1 MEKKTNSALVAYARR
16 ALREGWVYWYG
27 TTGRPCTESLLK
39 RKRAQYP
46 AHYGSART
54 AAYRRHIAEKRYCA
68 DCINLV
74 KGYMWLDEATGKQG
88 YAINGCPDTNA
99 DGMFARAAQKGS
111 IETMPDV
118 PGLIVRF
125 SGHAGVYVGE
135 GRVIEARGFAYG
147 VVETALSARPWTHWY
162 EMPGLSYGAQ
172 TPPQESVLGSR
183 VLWRGSRGEDVRLM
197 QEMLLRCGYALPKY
211 GSDGDFGAESEAA
224 LKSFQEDNALTID
237 GVYSARTHAALL
249 AASREDDDE
258 TREDEAP
265 QPVGTLEITGA
276 RVYVRGGPGTRYDPV
291 TVVARG
297 TRLAVLGESG
307 GWHCVSVNGK
317 SGWVGPRYAR
327 LTDA

>member
-1 MEKKTNSALVAYARR
+1 MEKKTNSALVAYARQ
-16 ALREGWVYWYG
+16 ALQEKWVYWYG

-99 DGMFARAAQKGS
+99 DGMFARARQKGS

-125 SGHAGVYVGE
+125 SGHAGVYAGE
-135 GRVIEARGFAYG
+135 GRVIEARGFAHG

-162 EMPGLSYGAQ
+162 EMPGLTYETQ
-172 TPPQESVLGSR
+172 TPPPESVLGSR
-183 VLWRGSRGEDVRLM
+183 VLRRGSRGEDVKLM
-197 QEMLLRCGYALPKY
+197 QEMLLRCGYALPRY
-211 GSDGDFGAESEAA
+211 GADGDFGAESEAA
-224 LKSFQEDNALTID
+224 IKSLQEDNALAVD
-237 GVYSARTHAALL
+237 GVYGAQTHAALM

-258 TREDEAP
+258 TQEDEAL
-265 QPVGTLEITGA
+265 VSARTLEITGA
-276 RVYVRGGPGTRYDPV
+276 RVYVRSGPGARYDPI
-291 TVVARG
+291 TVVSRG
-297 TRLAVLGESG
+297 TQLAVLGESG
-307 GWHCVSVNGK
+307 GWRCVSVNGK

>member
-135 GRVIEARGFAYG
+135 GRVIEARGFNYG
-147 VVETALSARPWTHWY
+147 VVRTALTKRPWKHWY
-162 EMPGLSYGAQ
+162 KLPGCAYEVKDPGPGAEKEVNPYPEPVKNLRRGAVGDTVKWVQWALLRRGYDLGPDGVDGEFGRMTDAAVKAFQKEKGLS
-172 TPPQESVLGSR
+172 V
-183 VLWRGSRGEDVRLM
+183 
-197 QEMLLRCGYALPKY
+197 
-211 GSDGDFGAESEAA
+211 DG
-224 LKSFQEDNALTID
+224 I
-237 GVYSARTHAALL
+237 
-249 AASREDDDE
+249 
-258 TREDEAP
+258 
-265 QPVGTLEITGA
+265 VG
-276 RVYVRGGPGTRYDPV
+276 PV
-291 TVVARG
+291 TRG
-297 TRLAVLGESG
+297 AMKGE
-307 GWHCVSVNGK
+307 
-317 SGWVGPRYAR
+317 
-327 LTDA
+327 

>member
-1 MEKKTNSALVAYARR
+1 
-16 ALREGWVYWYG
+16 
-27 TTGRPCTESLLK
+27 
-39 RKRAQYP
+39 
-46 AHYGSART
+46 
-54 AAYRRHIAEKRYCA
+54 
-68 DCINLV
+68 
-74 KGYMWLDEATGKQG
+74 
-88 YAINGCPDTNA
+88 
-99 DGMFARAAQKGS
+99 
-111 IETMPDV
+111 
-118 PGLIVRF
+118 
-125 SGHAGVYVGE
+125 
-135 GRVIEARGFAYG
+135 
-147 VVETALSARPWTHWY
+147 
-162 EMPGLSYGAQ
+162 MPGLSYGAQ

-183 VLWRGSRGEDVRLM
+183 VLRRGSRGEDVRLM

-291 TVVARG
+291 TVVSRG

-307 GWHCVSVNGK
+307 GWHCVGVNGK

>member
-54 AAYRRHIAEKRYCA
+54 TAYRRHIAEKRYCA

-125 SGHAGVYVGE
+125 SGH
-135 GRVIEARGFAYG
+135 GRTGTRCQTCLTARRRRRRKACWGAAYC
-147 VVETALSARPWTHWY
+147 
-162 EMPGLSYGAQ
+162 GAA
-172 TPPQESVLGSR
+172 V
-183 VLWRGSRGEDVRLM
+183 
-197 QEMLLRCGYALPKY
+197 
-211 GSDGDFGAESEAA
+211 
-224 LKSFQEDNALTID
+224 
-237 GVYSARTHAALL
+237 
-249 AASREDDDE
+249 
-258 TREDEAP
+258 
-265 QPVGTLEITGA
+265 GA
-276 RVYVRGGPGTRYDPV
+276 RM
-291 TVVARG
+291 
-297 TRLAVLGESG
+297 
-307 GWHCVSVNGK
+307 
-317 SGWVGPRYAR
+317 
-327 LTDA
+327 

>member
-1 MEKKTNSALVAYARR
+1 MEKKTNSALVAYVRQ
-16 ALREGWVYWYG
+16 ALREKWVYWYG

-111 IETMPDV
+111 IETMPDI

-135 GRVIEARGFAYG
+135 
-147 VVETALSARPWTHWY
+147 
-162 EMPGLSYGAQ
+162 
-172 TPPQESVLGSR
+172 
-183 VLWRGSRGEDVRLM
+183 
-197 QEMLLRCGYALPKY
+197 
-211 GSDGDFGAESEAA
+211 
-224 LKSFQEDNALTID
+224 
-237 GVYSARTHAALL
+237 
-249 AASREDDDE
+249 
-258 TREDEAP
+258 
-265 QPVGTLEITGA
+265 
-276 RVYVRGGPGTRYDPV
+276 
-291 TVVARG
+291 
-297 TRLAVLGESG
+297 
-307 GWHCVSVNGK
+307 
-317 SGWVGPRYAR
+317 
-327 LTDA
+327 